1 MGQQPRT
8 SPAGLDT
15 NVLVRYIM
23 QDDPKQSI
31 MATQLIESLD
41 VDGPGFVTLVSI
53 IELYWVLTSCY
64 KLNAEQVNQ
73 ALMVLLQAKQ
83 IVVDRADQVL
93 RALRVFENSKA
104 DFADCLSWTTKKLPA
119 VQATGSFAA
128 GQLRLMSSLP
138 NFAGADIGRLIFRS
152 LPLADKRMP
161 PNLRDLMHSRMADDR
176 NLHPGATYVP
186 FIVERL
192 FPVFMRSEGKDLKAY
207 KIALPERE
215 RELNVHLK
223 LLREMKDVAHRTQSA
238 WLAACWVNYR
248 NLYLSQ
254 TNGKAWC
261 EKYLRNITPTEVR
274 FA

>member
-1 MGQQPRT
+1 MI
-8 SPAGLDT
+8 GLDT

-104 DFADCLSWTTKKLPA
+104 DFADCLIERISA
-119 VQATGSFAA
+119 SA
-128 GQLRLMSSLP
+128 GCTQIMT
-138 NFAGADIGRLIFRS
+138 FDV
-152 LPLADKRMP
+152 
-161 PNLRDLMHSRMADDR
+161 
-176 NLHPGATYVP
+176 GATKHAGMTLV
-186 FIVERL
+186 V
-192 FPVFMRSEGKDLKAY
+192 
-207 KIALPERE
+207 
-215 RELNVHLK
+215 
-223 LLREMKDVAHRTQSA
+223 
-238 WLAACWVNYR
+238 
-248 NLYLSQ
+248 
-254 TNGKAWC
+254 
-261 EKYLRNITPTEVR
+261 
-274 FA
+274 